1 MPITCGIMPF
11 LSKAQIQRMVFM
23 CGASLPSPII
33 KLLAKYENAPDS
45 LRSAGIEFACEQL
58 VDLQKHGV
66 DGLHIYTMNQP
77 DIARACVGALRGSW
91 GAEGGRHGGL

>member
-1 MPITCGIMPF
+1 MPF